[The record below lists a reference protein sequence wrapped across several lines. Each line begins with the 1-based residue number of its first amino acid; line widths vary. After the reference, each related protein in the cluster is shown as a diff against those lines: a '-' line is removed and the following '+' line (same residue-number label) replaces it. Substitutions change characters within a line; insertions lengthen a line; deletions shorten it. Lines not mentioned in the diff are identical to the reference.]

1 MLTTSWA
8 KSLLKRMNFTQRRRT
23 TKAKVSVE
31 DFNRL
36 KTTLLQEVI
45 DVVKMEEIPIDL
57 ILNWDQTGLNL
68 VPVSSWTVAKKGSK
82 RVEVQGLTDKRQI
95 TGVFC
100 GTLVGEF
107 LPLQLIYTGKTPRC
121 LPAFQFPSDWLISY
135 THNHWSNETAMINY
149 IEDIIAPFVDAK
161 RQELGFDESQAA
173 LAIFD
178 HFKGQLTDKT
188 TGKKWSSLTTSSIGR
203 RS

>member
-68 VPVSSWTVAKKGSK
+68 VPVSSWMVAKKGSK

-100 GTLVGEF
+100 VTLVGEF
-107 LPLQLIYTGKTPRC
+107 LPYTLARHPDAC
-121 LPAFQFPSDWLISY
+121 L
-135 THNHWSNETAMINY
+135 
-149 IEDIIAPFVDAK
+149 
-161 RQELGFDESQAA
+161 
-173 LAIFD
+173 
-178 HFKGQLTDKT
+178 HFSFHQ
-188 TGKKWSSLTTSSIGR
+188 IG
-203 RS
+203 